1 MTQMAGRGSAPHEF
15 KLVMREGGA
24 AREMGGDLTEA
35 VSAVNSI
42 MRKALDLG
50 ASDVHIQPERN
61 RVLVRYRID
70 GVMNDVGMLGLDLA
84 PNIFARLKLA
94 AGMHIDERREPQDGR
109 IDMEYGSR
117 KLSARVSILPMLN
130 GEKMVMRLLDPLGA
144 KVELERLGMA
154 PDVLLKWS
162 TAVQS
167 TYGLLLVTG
176 PTGSGKTSTL
186 YASLNK
192 IDREKRNIVTVE
204 DPIEYEFSDHIT
216 QAQVTEKLT
225 FPRIM
230 RSFLRQDPDVMLV
243 GEMRDPESLN
253 IGLQASLTGH
263 MVLSSIHT
271 NNAIETLGRMADM
284 GAEPFLIAST
294 LQAVMAQ
301 RLVRTICAACKT
313 PYQPAPDEL
322 IEIGL
327 DPAQVQGR
335 PLYKGRGC
343 ETCRQTGFKGRVGLY
358 EILVSSPE
366 LREMIARR
374 ATVGQMREYAVS
386 KQGMRTMLQDGY
398 EKIFGGL
405 TTPRE
410 VFNAV
415 YSSMSVE

>member
-1 MTQMAGRGSAPHEF
+1 MTQMSGRAGEF

-24 AREMGGDLTEA
+24 AREMGGEMTEA

-117 KLSARVSILPMLN
+117 KLSARVSVLPMLN

-144 KVELERLGMA
+144 KVELEKLGMP
-154 PDVLLKWS
+154 PDVLQKWAG
-162 TAVQS
+162 AVQS

-186 YASLNK
+186 YASINK

-263 MVLSSIHT
+263 MVLSSLHT
-271 NNAIETLGRMADM
+271 NNAIETLGRMTDM

-301 RLVRTICAACKT
+301 RLVRTICVNCKIQ
-313 PYQPAPDEL
+313 YAPAPDEL
-322 IEIGL
+322 LEIGI

-335 PLYKGRGC
+335 PLYKGKGC
-343 ETCRQTGFKGRVGLY
+343 DVCRQSGFKGRIGLY
-358 EILVSSPE
+358 EIIVSSPE

-374 ATVGQMREYAVS
+374 ATVGQLREYTQT

-398 EKIFGGL
+398 EKIFSGL

-415 YSSMSVE
+415 YSTMSVE

>member
-1 MTQMAGRGSAPHEF
+1 MTQMGGRPGEF
-15 KLVMREGGA
+15 KLVMREAGA

-50 ASDVHIQPERN
+50 ASDVHIQPERS

-144 KVELERLGMA
+144 KVELEKLGMPA
-154 PDVLLKWS
+154 DVLKKWS
-162 TAVQS
+162 DAVQS

-216 QAQVTEKLT
+216 QAQVTEKMT

-263 MVLSSIHT
+263 MVLSSLHT
-271 NNAIETLGRMADM
+271 NNAIETLGRMMDM

-294 LQAVMAQ
+294 LQGVMAQ
-301 RLVRTICAACKT
+301 RLVRTICVNCKT
-313 PYQPAPDEL
+313 QYQPAPDEL

-335 PLYKGRGC
+335 PLFKGRGC

-358 EILVSSPE
+358 EIIVSSPE

-374 ATVGQMREYAVS
+374 ASVGQIRDFALT

-398 EKIFGGL
+398 EKIFAGM

>member
-1 MTQMAGRGSAPHEF
+1 MTQMGGRPGDF

-50 ASDVHIQPERN
+50 ASDVHIQPERA

-109 IDMEYGSR
+109 IDMEYGTR
-117 KLSARVSILPMLN
+117 KLSARVSVLPMLN

-154 PDVLLKWS
+154 PDVLQKWS

-301 RLVRTICAACKT
+301 RLVRTICTACKT

-322 IEIGL
+322 LEIGI

-374 ATVGQMREYAVS
+374 ATVGQMREYAVA

-415 YSSMSVE
+415 YSSMTVE

>member
-1 MTQMAGRGSAPHEF
+1 MTQMGGRAGGSERF
-15 KLVMREGGA
+15 KLVMREGGV
-24 AREMGGDLTEA
+24 ARDMGGETNEA
-35 VSAVNSI
+35 VSTTNT
-42 MRKALDLG
+42 MLMKALDLG

-70 GVMNDVGMLGLDLA
+70 GVMNDVAMLGLDLA
-84 PNIFARLKLA
+84 PNILARLKLA

-109 IDMEYGSR
+109 IDMEYSGR
-117 KLSARVSILPMLN
+117 KLSARASVLPMLN
-130 GEKMVMRLLDPLGA
+130 GEKMVLRLLDPVGA
-144 KVELERLGMA
+144 KVELEKLGMP
-154 PDVLLKWS
+154 PDVLKKWS
-162 TAVQS
+162 AAVQS

-192 IDREKRNIVTVE
+192 IDREKRNVVTVE
-204 DPIEYEFSDHIT
+204 DPIEYEFADHIT
-216 QAQVTEKLT
+216 QAQVTEKMT

-271 NNAIETLGRMADM
+271 NNAIETLGRMTDM

-301 RLVRTICAACKT
+301 RLVRTVCANCKIQ
-313 PYQPAPDEL
+313 YQPAADEL
-322 IEIGL
+322 LEIGI
-327 DPAQVQGR
+327 DPARVQGR
-335 PLYKGRGC
+335 PLYKGKGC
-343 ETCRQTGFKGRVGLY
+343 EMCRQSGFKGRVGLY
-358 EILVSSPE
+358 EIIVSSPE
-366 LREMIARR
+366 LREMIARK
-374 ATVGQMREYAVS
+374 ATVGQIRDYAQT

-398 EKIFGGL
+398 EKIFSGL

-415 YSSMSVE
+415 YSTMSVE